1 MIFLLA
7 MALVFGAYFVWTGV
21 QGFISSGGLPIFEAT
36 EQAIEVA
43 TTTAE
48 QVMEQRQ
55 QVVMTPFPTNTPLPE
70 CQDFIVNV
78 PSAVVRDRP
87 STASLA
93 VDSLEF
99 GEIVCVIDRAGENS
113 DWYRIDLNRATRRI
127 EDAYM
132 HSDIIEAL
140 NPTATPTLTFTPA
153 PTVTPMPTPTIT
165 RTPSPAPTNTPNPD
179 ASSTPTPTPQPTP
192 TTPLQSA

>member
-1 MIFLLA
+1 MIFMLG
-7 MALVFGAYFVWTGV
+7 MALVFGTYYVWSGL
-21 QGFISSGGLPIFEAT
+21 QGFINSGGLPILEST

-48 QVMEQRQ
+48 QIIEQR
-55 QVVMTPFPTNTPLPE
+55 VVMTPFPTSTPLPE

-78 PSAVVRDRP
+78 PSAVVRERP

-93 VDSLEF
+93 VDSLKF
-99 GEIVCVIDRAGENS
+99 GEIVCVIERDSENS
-113 DWYRIDLNRATRRI
+113 DWYRIDLNRVTRRI

-132 HSDIIEAL
+132 HFDIIEAL

-153 PTVTPMPTPTIT
+153 PTVTPMPTATRT
-165 RTPSPAPTNTPNPD
+165 RTPAPEPTHTPNPN
-179 ASSTPTPTPQPTP
+179 ASATPSLTPPPTP
-192 TTPLQSA
+192 TTALQSA